1 MGRIVLATI
10 GSLGDLHPFIALGL
24 ELQQRGHSVV
34 IASHCEYGDRVT
46 PLGLEFQAM
55 HPNNANLED
64 PAEMARVMDIQTG
77 TKLVMT
83 SLAAEV
89 RESYRDLLAIAQG
102 ADLIIAGEVVFAA
115 PLVGEIL
122 GIPWCRVALS
132 PISFMSAHD
141 LPLLPN
147 VPWTYGTRNFGPI
160 ASGAITGLAKLISY
174 PWMQPVHQLRQELGL
189 PAAPLPMFDD
199 KFSKVLTLALFSP
212 TFAQPQPDWPSNT
225 VQSGFVF
232 YDGDAT
238 DRDAT
243 AQPEL
248 AAFLASGEPPIVFTL
263 GSAAVMTPGRFFQES
278 LIAAQKLGRRA
289 VLLMGKNPAPIDR
302 DPSCL
307 VLNYASYSQLF
318 PKACAIV
325 HQGGIGTTA
334 QGLRSGVPTVVMPY
348 SHDQPDNAKRLERLG
363 TSRTIPRDQ
372 YSADRAATEL
382 AELLNQPTYR
392 SNAAAIGQ
400 KLSDESGLRGA
411 GDAVDRLLQ
420 PSVTMA

>member
-1 MGRIVLATI
+1 MSRIVLATI

-24 ELQQRGHSVV
+24 DLQQRGHSVV

-64 PAEMARVMDIQTG
+64 PEEMARVMDIQTG
-77 TKLVMT
+77 TQLVMT

-89 RESYRDLLAIAQG
+89 RESYRDLVAIAQN

-147 VPWTYGTRNFGPI
+147 VPWTYGIRQLGPI

-174 PWMQPVHQLRQELGL
+174 PWMKPVHQLRQDLGL
-189 PAAPLPMFDD
+189 PPAPLPMFDD

-212 TFAQPQPDWPSNT
+212 TFAQPQPDWPTHT
-225 VQSGFVF
+225 VQPGFVF
-232 YDGDAT
+232 YDGDASCS
-238 DRDAT
+238 
-243 AQPEL
+243 PEL
-248 AAFLASGEPPIVFTL
+248 TDFLAAGEPPIVFTL
-263 GSAAVMTPGRFFQES
+263 GSAAVMTPGQFFQES
-278 LIAAQKLGRRA
+278 LIAAQALGRRS
-289 VLLMGKNPAPIDR
+289 VLLMGKNPRPEGLD
-302 DPSCL
+302 DSCL
-307 VLNYASYSQLF
+307 VLDYAPYSQLF
-318 PKACAIV
+318 SKASAIV

-334 QGLRSGVPTVVMPY
+334 QGLRSGVPTIVMPY

-372 YSADRAATEL
+372 YSADRATTEL
-382 AELLNQPTYR
+382 TQLLNQPTYGT
-392 SNAAAIGQ
+392 NAAAIGQ
-400 KLSDESGLRGA
+400 QLAAENGRQGA
-411 GDAVDRLLQ
+411 GDAVEALLKQ
-420 PSVTMA
+420 ALRAAA

>member
-1 MGRIVLATI
+1 MSRIVLATI

-24 ELQQRGHSVV
+24 DLQRRGHSVV

-64 PAEMARVMDIQTG
+64 PEEMARVMDIQTG
-77 TKLVMT
+77 TQRVMT

-89 RESYRDLLAIAQG
+89 RESYRDLLAIAQN

-147 VPWTYGTRNFGPI
+147 VPWTYGIRQFGPI
-160 ASGAITGLAKLISY
+160 ASGAITGLAKLISS
-174 PWMQPVHQLRQELGL
+174 PWMKPVHQLRRELGL
-189 PAAPLPMFDD
+189 PPAPLPMFDD

-212 TFAQPQPDWPSNT
+212 AFAQPKPDWPMNT

-232 YDGDAT
+232 YDGDAI
-238 DRDAT
+238 

-248 AAFLASGEPPIVFTL
+248 AAFLAAGEAPIVFTL

-278 LIAAQKLGRRA
+278 LIAAQKLGRRS
-289 VLLMGKNPAPIDR
+289 VLLMGKNPRPDGL
-302 DPSCL
+302 DDSCL
-307 VLNYASYSQLF
+307 VLDYAPYSQLF

-334 QGLRSGVPTVVMPY
+334 QGLRSGIPTVIMPY
-348 SHDQPDNAKRLERLG
+348 SHDQPDNAKRLEALC

-382 AELLNQPTYR
+382 AQLLSQPTYR
-392 SNAAAIGQ
+392 TNAAAIGQ
-400 KLSDESGLRGA
+400 QLASENGLQGA
-411 GDAVDRLLQ
+411 GDAVEALLK
-420 PSVTMA
+420 PSVTVA